1 MLVTPEGLAARV
13 AVTVRAIRAVAEV
26 EVGVA
31 HKLQA
36 ERAVLYRELPALT
49 AARARSIKAEQPELV
64 TTRLVVA
71 VTDITVVAVELAT
84 DLFRLSAPMAAVVV
98 QGI

>member
-49 AARARSIKAEQPELV
+49 AARAR
-64 TTRLVVA
+64 
-71 VTDITVVAVELAT
+71 
-84 DLFRLSAPMAAVVV
+84 
-98 QGI
+98 